1 MRIARVIGRVTLSR
15 VTPALEG
22 GRWLI
27 ASPFLAEQL
36 KHWNT
41 DREGRS
47 PDFSAVVY
55 DNIGGGVGDTIA
67 YVEGR
72 EAAMPFPDSA
82 PVDAFNCAI
91 VDQINYHPAPKGSGK

>member
-15 VTPALEG
+15 VTPALKG

-36 KHWNT
+36 ESWDTNKET
-41 DREGRS
+41 RS
-47 PDFSAVVY
+47 PEASAVVY
-55 DNIGGGVGDTIA
+55 DDIGGGIGDTIA

-72 EAAMPFPDSA
+72 EAAMPFPEPSA
-82 PVDAFNCAI
+82 VDALNLAI
-91 VDQINYHPAPKGSGK
+91 VDQINYRPGPGNVGN

>member
-36 KHWNT
+36 ENWDT
-41 DREGRS
+41 DKETRS
-47 PDFSAVVY
+47 PEASAVVY
-55 DNIGGGVGDTIA
+55 DDIGGGIGDTIA

-72 EAAMPFPDSA
+72 EASMPFPEPS
-82 PVDAFNCAI
+82 PVDAFNSAI
-91 VDQINYHPAPKGSGK
+91 VDQINYQPGPGSFGK